1 MLSVPKLQVRNQEGS
16 ADTDE
21 ISLTT
26 TRHSRS
32 ASAVSGSSFLSL
44 PATPSG
50 VSNASTLAFENI
62 ENALQPDL
70 GTEQDFKVD
79 DNCFAYSPGQLNKLL
94 NPKSLPAFVALG
106 GLSGLAQGLRTDIY
120 AGLSADET
128 CLEGKVSFEE
138 AVGYRSKVRDYGDSS
153 SSQAVAVRGSSSDP
167 FYDRVRVYGQNKI
180 PGKKATPLWKLMW
193 IAYNDAVLLLLTAA
207 AVISLALGLYETFG
221 AKHEPGAPAPVDWVE
236 GVAICVAIVIV
247 VMVGSLNDWQ
257 KERAFVKLN
266 AKKDDR
272 EVKVVRSGRSF
283 MANVHDILAGDV
295 LHLEPGDMIPV
306 DGIFISGH
314 NVKCDESSAT
324 GESDQIKKT
333 GGEQVMRLLEN
344 GHTDMK
350 NLDPFIISGAK
361 VLEGVGTY
369 LVTSVGPNSSF
380 GKIMI
385 SMRTDPETTP
395 LQVKLNGLA
404 TAIAKLGSA
413 AAALLFF
420 VLLFRFCAGLPED
433 SRPAPEKASTF
444 MDILIVAITVI
455 VVAVPEGLPLA
466 VTLALAFATTRLLK
480 ENNLVRILKSCE
492 VMGNATTICS
502 DKTGTLT
509 TNRMT
514 VVAGLFGKNES
525 FENNECAQFVQ
536 VVSKDMKGFLIK
548 SIAINSTAFESQG
561 DSDEGFIGSKTEV
574 ALLEFAKVH
583 LGMDSLSNE
592 RANAEVVQFFPFDS
606 SKKCMGAVIKIP
618 KQGYRMFVKGASE
631 ILLKECASI
640 TDVKTGELLNI
651 TSKMREEIEST
662 ISSYAKKSLRTI
674 GLCYRDFP
682 SWPPAGTKTPAD
694 PHSAEFKPVLKDMIL
709 NGVVGIMDPVRDGV
723 PDAVAK
729 CQLAGVKVRMVTGD
743 NIETARAIAVDCGI
757 LRNEDEIIM
766 EGPDF
771 RKLNDD
777 ELLNILPRL
786 AVLARSSPTD
796 KQVLVQKLKALGDT
810 VAVTG
815 DGTNDGPA
823 LKAADVGFSMGISG
837 TEVAKEASSIVLMDD
852 NFASIVKALMWGR
865 AVNDAVSKFL
875 QFQITVNITAVLL
888 TFVSAVSSPDMTSV
902 LTAVQLLWVNLIMDT
917 FAALALA
924 TDPPTLDILDRKPA
938 GKKAPLI
945 TINMWKMIIGQAIF
959 QLTVTFILY
968 FAGEKILGYDTTDP
982 QKKLELSTMVFNTFV
997 WMQIFNEFNNRR
1009 LDNKLNIFAGI
1020 QRNYFFIGINCIM
1033 VGAQIAIVFVGGQA
1047 FNITPIDGIQW
1058 AICIVLA
1065 ALSLPMAVLIRFF
1078 PDPWFATFAKVIC
1091 GPFAVAYR
1099 ACRRVWGGL
1108 KAKLPRRTKNREME
1122 TGDQQGEE
1130 REESGNDVETV
1141 PEIVVAREKDLE
1153 MGANRV

>member
-1 MLSVPKLQVRNQEGS
+1 MLSVPKLQVRNQESGED
-16 ADTDE
+16 ADE

-32 ASAVSGSSFLSL
+32 ASAISGTSFLSL
-44 PATPSG
+44 PTTPGG
-50 VSNASTLAFENI
+50 VSNASTLAFEDI

-70 GTEQDFKVD
+70 GTEHDFEVE

-106 GLSGLAQGLRTDIY
+106 GLPGLARGLRTDIH

-128 CLEGKVSFEE
+128 CLDGKVTFEE
-138 AVGYRSKVRDYGDSS
+138 AVNYQTKVRDLEKSS
-153 SSQAVAVRGSSSDP
+153 SPRHAVVRGSSSDP
-167 FYDRVRVYGQNKI
+167 FYDRVRVYGQNMI
-180 PGKKATPLWKLMW
+180 PGKRATPLWKLMW

-221 AKHEPGAPAPVDWVE
+221 AEHEPGAPAPVDWVE

-247 VMVGSLNDWQ
+247 VLVGSLNDWQ

-283 MANVHDILAGDV
+283 MANVHDVLAGDV

-314 NVKCDESSAT
+314 NVRCDESSAT
-324 GESDQIKKT
+324 GESNQIKKT

-369 LVTSVGPNSSF
+369 LVTSVGTNSSF

-433 SRPAPEKASTF
+433 NRPASEKASSF

-514 VVAGLFGKNES
+514 VVAGSFGKNGS
-525 FENNECAQFVQ
+525 FENSDCSQFVRA
-536 VVSKDMKGFLIK
+536 VPKDIKEFLIK

-561 DSDEGFIGSKTEV
+561 GSDEGFIGSKTEV

-592 RANAEVVQFFPFDS
+592 RANAEVVQIFPFDS

-618 KQGYRMFVKGASE
+618 RHGYRMFVKGASE
-631 ILLKECASI
+631 ILLKECASVA
-640 TDVKTGELLNI
+640 DVTTGDVLNL
-651 TSKMREEIEST
+651 TPEMREEIEST
-662 ISSYAKKSLRTI
+662 ISVYAKKSLRTI

-682 SWPPAGTKTPAD
+682 SWPPTGTKTPAD
-694 PHSAEFKPVLKDMIL
+694 PQSAEFEPVLKDMIL
-709 NGVVGIMDPVRDGV
+709 NGIVGIMDPVRDGV

-743 NIETARAIAVDCGI
+743 NIETARAIASECGI
-757 LRNEDEIIM
+757 LQNEDEIVM

-796 KQVLVQKLKALGDT
+796 KQILVQKLKALGDT

-852 NFASIVKALMWGR
+852 NFSSIVKALMWGR

-888 TFVSAVSSPDMTSV
+888 TFVSSVSSADMTSV

-924 TDPPTLDILDRKPA
+924 TDPPTPEILDRKPA

-945 TINMWKMIIGQAIF
+945 TTNMWKMIIGQAIF
-959 QLTVTFILY
+959 QLTVTFILH
-968 FAGEKILGYDTTDP
+968 FAGERILGYDTTNP

-1009 LDNKLNIFAGI
+1009 LDNKLNVFAGI

-1047 FNITPIDGIQW
+1047 FNITPIDGVQW

-1065 ALSLPMAVLIRFF
+1065 AFSLPMAVLIRFF
-1078 PDPWFATFAKVIC
+1078 PDPWFATVAKVVG

-1099 ACRRVWGGL
+1099 ACGRVWGRF
-1108 KAKLPRRTKNREME
+1108 KAKLPRKTKTCEAE
-1122 TGDQQGEE
+1122 TLEQVMEE
-1130 REESGNDVETV
+1130 REESSNGVDDV

-1153 MGANRV
+1153 KGC

>member
-1 MLSVPKLQVRNQEGS
+1 M
-16 ADTDE
+16 
-21 ISLTT
+21 
-26 TRHSRS
+26 
-32 ASAVSGSSFLSL
+32 
-44 PATPSG
+44 
-50 VSNASTLAFENI
+50 
-62 ENALQPDL
+62 
-70 GTEQDFKVD
+70 
-79 DNCFAYSPGQLNKLL
+79 
-94 NPKSLPAFVALG
+94 
-106 GLSGLAQGLRTDIY
+106 
-120 AGLSADET
+120 
-128 CLEGKVSFEE
+128 
-138 AVGYRSKVRDYGDSS
+138 
-153 SSQAVAVRGSSSDP
+153 
-167 FYDRVRVYGQNKI
+167 
-180 PGKKATPLWKLMW
+180 
-193 IAYNDAVLLLLTAA
+193 
-207 AVISLALGLYETFG
+207 
-221 AKHEPGAPAPVDWVE
+221 
-236 GVAICVAIVIV
+236 
-247 VMVGSLNDWQ
+247 
-257 KERAFVKLN
+257 
-266 AKKDDR
+266 
-272 EVKVVRSGRSF
+272 
-283 MANVHDILAGDV
+283 
-295 LHLEPGDMIPV
+295 

-314 NVKCDESSAT
+314 NVRCDESSAT

-433 SRPAPEKASTF
+433 SRPASEKASTF

-509 TNRMT
+509 TNKMT
-514 VVAGLFGKNES
+514 VVAGSFGKNGS

-536 VVSKDMKGFLIK
+536 VVPKDIKEFLIK

-592 RANAEVVQFFPFDS
+592 RANAEVVQIFPFDS

-631 ILLKECASI
+631 ILLTECTSV
-640 TDVKTGELLNI
+640 TDVKTGEVSNL
-651 TSKMREEIEST
+651 TSEMREEIEST

-682 SWPPAGTKTPAD
+682 SWPPAGTQTSAD
-694 PHSAEFKPVLKDMIL
+694 PHSAEFEPVLKDMIL
-709 NGVVGIMDPVRDGV
+709 NGIVGIMDPVRDGV

-743 NIETARAIAVDCGI
+743 NIETARAIATDCGI
-757 LRNEDEIIM
+757 LRNEGEIVM

-777 ELLNILPRL
+777 ELLDILPRL

-875 QFQITVNITAVLL
+875 QVCST
-888 TFVSAVSSPDMTSV
+888 
-902 LTAVQLLWVNLIMDT
+902 
-917 FAALALA
+917 
-924 TDPPTLDILDRKPA
+924 TLFLD
-938 GKKAPLI
+938 
-945 TINMWKMIIGQAIF
+945 
-959 QLTVTFILY
+959 
-968 FAGEKILGYDTTDP
+968 
-982 QKKLELSTMVFNTFV
+982 
-997 WMQIFNEFNNRR
+997 
-1009 LDNKLNIFAGI
+1009 LN
-1020 QRNYFFIGINCIM
+1020 
-1033 VGAQIAIVFVGGQA
+1033 
-1047 FNITPIDGIQW
+1047 
-1058 AICIVLA
+1058 
-1065 ALSLPMAVLIRFF
+1065 
-1078 PDPWFATFAKVIC
+1078 
-1091 GPFAVAYR
+1091 
-1099 ACRRVWGGL
+1099 
-1108 KAKLPRRTKNREME
+1108 
-1122 TGDQQGEE
+1122 
-1130 REESGNDVETV
+1130 
-1141 PEIVVAREKDLE
+1141 
-1153 MGANRV
+1153 

>member
-1 MLSVPKLQVRNQEGS
+1 
-16 ADTDE
+16 
-21 ISLTT
+21 
-26 TRHSRS
+26 
-32 ASAVSGSSFLSL
+32 
-44 PATPSG
+44 
-50 VSNASTLAFENI
+50 
-62 ENALQPDL
+62 
-70 GTEQDFKVD
+70 
-79 DNCFAYSPGQLNKLL
+79 
-94 NPKSLPAFVALG
+94 
-106 GLSGLAQGLRTDIY
+106 
-120 AGLSADET
+120 
-128 CLEGKVSFEE
+128 
-138 AVGYRSKVRDYGDSS
+138 
-153 SSQAVAVRGSSSDP
+153 
-167 FYDRVRVYGQNKI
+167 
-180 PGKKATPLWKLMW
+180 
-193 IAYNDAVLLLLTAA
+193 
-207 AVISLALGLYETFG
+207 
-221 AKHEPGAPAPVDWVE
+221 
-236 GVAICVAIVIV
+236 
-247 VMVGSLNDWQ
+247 
-257 KERAFVKLN
+257 
-266 AKKDDR
+266 
-272 EVKVVRSGRSF
+272 
-283 MANVHDILAGDV
+283 
-295 LHLEPGDMIPV
+295 MIPV

-314 NVKCDESSAT
+314 NVRCDESSAT

-433 SRPAPEKASTF
+433 SRPASEKASTF

-514 VVAGLFGKNES
+514 VVAGTFGTSS

-536 VVSKDMKGFLIK
+536 VVPKDIKEFLIK
-548 SIAINSTAFESQG
+548 SIAVNSTAFESQG

-592 RANAEVVQFFPFDS
+592 RANAEVVQIFPFDS

-631 ILLKECASI
+631 ILLTECTSV
-640 TDVKTGELLNI
+640 TDVQTGEVSNL
-651 TSKMREEIEST
+651 TSEMREEIEST

-682 SWPPAGTKTPAD
+682 SWPPAGTQTSAD
-694 PHSAEFKPVLKDMIL
+694 PHSAEFEPVLKDMIL
-709 NGVVGIMDPVRDGV
+709 NGIVGIMDPVRDGV

-743 NIETARAIAVDCGI
+743 NIETARAIATDCGI
-757 LRNEDEIIM
+757 LRNEGEIVM

-777 ELLNILPRL
+777 ELLNILPHL
-786 AVLARSSPTD
+786 AVLARSSPAD
-796 KQVLVQKLKALGDT
+796 KQILVQKLKALGDT

-875 QFQITVNITAVLL
+875 QVGYTTL
-888 TFVSAVSSPDMTSV
+888 SPD
-902 LTAVQLLWVNLIMDT
+902 
-917 FAALALA
+917 
-924 TDPPTLDILDRKPA
+924 
-938 GKKAPLI
+938 
-945 TINMWKMIIGQAIF
+945 
-959 QLTVTFILY
+959 
-968 FAGEKILGYDTTDP
+968 
-982 QKKLELSTMVFNTFV
+982 LS
-997 WMQIFNEFNNRR
+997 
-1009 LDNKLNIFAGI
+1009 
-1020 QRNYFFIGINCIM
+1020 
-1033 VGAQIAIVFVGGQA
+1033 
-1047 FNITPIDGIQW
+1047 
-1058 AICIVLA
+1058 
-1065 ALSLPMAVLIRFF
+1065 
-1078 PDPWFATFAKVIC
+1078 
-1091 GPFAVAYR
+1091 
-1099 ACRRVWGGL
+1099 
-1108 KAKLPRRTKNREME
+1108 
-1122 TGDQQGEE
+1122 
-1130 REESGNDVETV
+1130 
-1141 PEIVVAREKDLE
+1141 
-1153 MGANRV
+1153 

>member
-1 MLSVPKLQVRNQEGS
+1 
-16 ADTDE
+16 
-21 ISLTT
+21 
-26 TRHSRS
+26 
-32 ASAVSGSSFLSL
+32 
-44 PATPSG
+44 
-50 VSNASTLAFENI
+50 
-62 ENALQPDL
+62 
-70 GTEQDFKVD
+70 
-79 DNCFAYSPGQLNKLL
+79 
-94 NPKSLPAFVALG
+94 
-106 GLSGLAQGLRTDIY
+106 
-120 AGLSADET
+120 
-128 CLEGKVSFEE
+128 
-138 AVGYRSKVRDYGDSS
+138 
-153 SSQAVAVRGSSSDP
+153 
-167 FYDRVRVYGQNKI
+167 
-180 PGKKATPLWKLMW
+180 
-193 IAYNDAVLLLLTAA
+193 
-207 AVISLALGLYETFG
+207 
-221 AKHEPGAPAPVDWVE
+221 
-236 GVAICVAIVIV
+236 
-247 VMVGSLNDWQ
+247 
-257 KERAFVKLN
+257 
-266 AKKDDR
+266 
-272 EVKVVRSGRSF
+272 
-283 MANVHDILAGDV
+283 
-295 LHLEPGDMIPV
+295 MIPV

-314 NVKCDESSAT
+314 NVRCDESSAT
-324 GESDQIKKT
+324 GESNQIKKT

-433 SRPAPEKASTF
+433 NRPAAEKASIF

-514 VVAGLFGKNES
+514 VVAGSFGKNGS
-525 FENNECAQFVQ
+525 FENNDCAQFVQ
-536 VVSKDMKGFLIK
+536 AVRKDIKEFLIK

-561 DSDEGFIGSKTEV
+561 GSDEGFIGSKTEV
-574 ALLEFAKVH
+574 ALLTFAKVH

-592 RANAEVVQFFPFDS
+592 RSNAEVVQIFPFDS

-618 KQGYRMFVKGASE
+618 KHGYRMFVKGASE
-631 ILLKECASI
+631 ILLKECASVA
-640 TDVKTGELLNI
+640 DVTTGDVLNL
-651 TSKMREEIEST
+651 TSDMREEIEST
-662 ISSYAKKSLRTI
+662 ISIYAKKSLRTI

-682 SWPPAGTKTPAD
+682 SWPPTGTETSAD
-694 PHSAEFKPVLKDMIL
+694 PHSAEFEPVLKDMIL
-709 NGVVGIMDPVRDGV
+709 NGIVGIMDPVRDGV

-729 CQLAGVKVRMVTGD
+729 CQLAGVKVRLVTGD
-743 NIETARAIAVDCGI
+743 NIETARAIATDCGI
-757 LRNEDEIIM
+757 LRNEDEIVM

-796 KQVLVQKLKALGDT
+796 KQILVQKLKALGET

-875 QFQITVNITAVLL
+875 Q
-888 TFVSAVSSPDMTSV
+888 VSCT
-902 LTAVQLLWVNLIMDT
+902 
-917 FAALALA
+917 
-924 TDPPTLDILDRKPA
+924 TLFLD
-938 GKKAPLI
+938 
-945 TINMWKMIIGQAIF
+945 
-959 QLTVTFILY
+959 
-968 FAGEKILGYDTTDP
+968 
-982 QKKLELSTMVFNTFV
+982 
-997 WMQIFNEFNNRR
+997 
-1009 LDNKLNIFAGI
+1009 LN
-1020 QRNYFFIGINCIM
+1020 
-1033 VGAQIAIVFVGGQA
+1033 
-1047 FNITPIDGIQW
+1047 
-1058 AICIVLA
+1058 
-1065 ALSLPMAVLIRFF
+1065 
-1078 PDPWFATFAKVIC
+1078 
-1091 GPFAVAYR
+1091 
-1099 ACRRVWGGL
+1099 
-1108 KAKLPRRTKNREME
+1108 
-1122 TGDQQGEE
+1122 
-1130 REESGNDVETV
+1130 
-1141 PEIVVAREKDLE
+1141 
-1153 MGANRV
+1153 